1 MRARGTPPALLHSK
15 ATRMKPVNNFW
26 TPLKSKEKRPRC
38 ALASLAEAETTLPGL
53 ETKAYNLPSDPV

>member
-1 MRARGTPPALLHSK
+1 
-15 ATRMKPVNNFW
+15 MKPVNFW